1 MALGRDVGQ
10 GEQPQHVGLG
20 GLARKLQE
28 QKRDRARLQELSA
41 RMGEINL
48 RLDQLITELTADK
61 PQNLLDEQ
69 AKLLKEKEEK
79 GQEIQQIIAR
89 LPSSSS
95 APFRDSQVF
104 FGYLFPS
111 LIHRQQCYV
120 VFSCKHKIR
129 RIIYTKVMFKGDFK
143 CVKKLNRVFFDT

>member
-95 APFRDSQVF
+95 APFQ
-104 FGYLFPS
+104 
-111 LIHRQQCYV
+111 
-120 VFSCKHKIR
+120 
-129 RIIYTKVMFKGDFK
+129 
-143 CVKKLNRVFFDT
+143 